1 MATCKLTGTQRYKR
15 TQIESPAGFHKM
27 KVFKQCCLSKVK
39 MLGSW
44 RLLALGLTADL
55 CTELSFNAP
64 LTSVVTRL
72 SSFSRLSQRAQLYV
86 FKKLAKLL
94 YLFRCTC
101 TLLEHQFPSISQATC
116 SKIRPSHW
124 YWHFHYKTGQ
134 PRLFQCSYVQAVCLF
149 TQVTGR
155 GGTEDNPAPSSIS
168 CRKFPALPS
177 VTPHIVPL
185 GLLCVQH
192 DHKLGAEG

>member
-39 MLGSW
+39 MFGSW

-101 TLLEHQFPSISQATC
+101 MLLEHQFPSIAQRSVPPTGTGTSITKQASPGC
-116 SKIRPSHW
+116 SNVPM
-124 YWHFHYKTGQ
+124 YKQFVYLHRLLGQ
-134 PRLFQCSYVQAVCLF
+134 GERRITLLQAQSLAENFQLC
-149 TQVTGR
+149 QVSLLT
-155 GGTEDNPAPSSIS
+155 S
-168 CRKFPALPS
+168 C
-177 VTPHIVPL
+177 H
-185 GLLCVQH
+185 
-192 DHKLGAEG
+192 